1 MFSSV
6 SSDYIFGKFA
16 DFAPHLSPELDRF
29 CTHILLQTLVPTSF
43 QDTSDPNVAASATGG
58 RNVGSIENND
68 VENIVMKAPGGV
80 IQILNMT
87 SHDIPISPIPRWRF
101 WFITGMIETVQALAV
116 GGSDP
121 KLAVIKCGRTRTTG
135 RQRVAWNGLCLCW
148 WNPGSVGFMWAYPK
162 YIKHY
167 KTH

>member
-1 MFSSV
+1 MFSSD

-87 SHDIPISPIPRWRF
+87 SHDIPWYPNFPNSQV
-101 WFITGMIETVQALAV
+101 TVLIYYWDDRDGSSFSGWWIGPKV
-116 GGSDP
+116 GGDQVWSHADN
-121 KLAVIKCGRTRTTG
+121 RTTTRG
-135 RQRVAWNGLCLCW
+135 VKRAVFLLMKPWQCW
-148 WNPGSVGFMWAYPK
+148 IHVS
-162 YIKHY
+162 ISQIY
-167 KTH
+167 KTL